1 VGAGIIVSFVAA
13 GQTSMSMM
21 VGWMGVMVG
30 DGDRSRAS
38 SGEGGRRNDGGGVEA
53 ACGLAV
59 AEAVSEGG
67 RGVDVCVDGEG
78 DGADL
83 GDGDR
88 RTTSATRALSVS
100 LSSDS

>member
-1 VGAGIIVSFVAA
+1 
-13 GQTSMSMM
+13 
-21 VGWMGVMVG
+21 MGVMVG

-38 SGEGGRRNDGGGVEA
+38 SGDDGRRNDGSSGVRA
-53 ACGLAV
+53 ADGFAV
-59 AEAVSEGG
+59 ADVVREGG
-67 RGVDVCVDGEG
+67 CGVDICEDGEG

-88 RTTSATRALSVS
+88 RTTSVTRALSVS

>member
-1 VGAGIIVSFVAA
+1 
-13 GQTSMSMM
+13 M
-21 VGWMGVMVG
+21 VGCMGVMVG

-38 SGEGGRRNDGGGVEA
+38 SGDGGRRNDGDGAEA
-53 ACGLAV
+53 EGGLAM
-59 AEAVSEGG
+59 ADAVREGG